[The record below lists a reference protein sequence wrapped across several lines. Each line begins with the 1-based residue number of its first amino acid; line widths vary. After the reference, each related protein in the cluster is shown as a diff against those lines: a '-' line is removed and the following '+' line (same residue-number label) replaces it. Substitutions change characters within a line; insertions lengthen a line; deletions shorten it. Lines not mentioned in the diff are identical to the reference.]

1 MKKEQT
7 KSLRGN
13 IFGGIT
19 AGVIALPLAL
29 AFGEASGLGATA
41 GLYGAIIVGL
51 FATIFGGTQT
61 QISGPTG
68 PMTVVVAS
76 IVATHPGN
84 FRLIFWTIFLG
95 GLFQILLGISKI
107 GKLINY
113 VPYPVISGF
122 MSGIGMI
129 IIILQTGPLLGLE
142 SHGTPVLAFK
152 DFVKSYHNLDIQS
165 VILGIL
171 TILTVF
177 FTPKKIAQKVPP
189 ALLALIFIS
198 IIGIIFEF
206 DVKTIGEIPSSFPE
220 FQLGKIPVE
229 TLFALIPTAFTLA
242 LLGSVDSLLTS
253 LVADSITKT
262 KHNSNKELIGQGIGN
277 LTGSRTYRVGIIRCG
292 AESKN

>member
-1 MKKEQT
+1 M
-7 KSLRGN
+7 RGN
-13 IFGGIT
+13 LFGGIT

-29 AFGEASGLGATA
+29 AFGEASGLGAIS

-68 PMTVVVAS
+68 PMTVIVAS
-76 IVATHPGN
+76 IVATHPGD

-129 IIILQTGPLLGLE
+129 IIILQIGPLLGLE
-142 SHGTPVLAFK
+142 SQGTPVLAFK
-152 DFVKSYHNLDIQS
+152 DFIKSYHNLDVQS
-165 VILGIL
+165 VILGVL

-177 FTPKKIAQKVPP
+177 FTPRKISQKIPP
-189 ALLALIFIS
+189 ALLALVFVSILS
-198 IIGIIFEF
+198 IILHF
-206 DVKTIGEIPSSFPE
+206 DVKTIGEIPSSFPD

-229 TLFALIPTAFTLA
+229 TLLA
-242 LLGSVDSLLTS
+242 LFRQHSLLLCSVLLILFLLRLSQIRLQKQSMIQTKS
-253 LVADSITKT
+253 LSDRGLVTFFQDVL
-262 KHNSNKELIGQGIGN
+262 EDCPGQ
-277 LTGSRTYRVGIIRCG
+277 VQQ
-292 AESKN
+292 